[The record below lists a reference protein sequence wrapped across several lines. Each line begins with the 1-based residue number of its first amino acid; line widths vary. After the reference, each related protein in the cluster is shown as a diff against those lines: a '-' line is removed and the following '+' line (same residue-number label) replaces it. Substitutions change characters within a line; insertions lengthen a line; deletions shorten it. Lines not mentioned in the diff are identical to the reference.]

1 MPPHRLAI
9 VVIGRNEGPRLAA
22 CLASAPDGV
31 TVVYADSASTDDSVT
46 MARAAGAEVV
56 ALHPDTPLTAARGRN
71 AGAAKAIA
79 LDPDL
84 AFIQFVDGDCTILPE
99 WLPAAVD
106 FLTAHPEVAVV
117 CGRRFERHPER
128 SLYNAMCDREWN
140 TPVGQADASGGDA
153 LVRVRAFAEVGGFA
167 DDQVAHEEPEM
178 CGRLRAAGWTIW
190 RLDVPMTAHDANITR
205 LGQFYRRSR
214 RAGLGISQCLDRGG
228 AGRDP
233 QGAAIVRRALIW
245 GVALPVAII
254 ASLAIDARLAA
265 VMAAAYPAQLLRQTA
280 RNRRQGWTGGEAV
293 RVAALGIVSKFAEA
307 HGVVEYWMARLTG
320 RRHRPVTYK

>member
-1 MPPHRLAI
+1 MPEHRLAI

-22 CLASAPDGV
+22 CIASVPAGV
-31 TVVYADSASTDDSVT
+31 TVVYADSASTDDSIAV
-46 MARAAGAEVV
+46 AGAHGAAVV
-56 ALHPDTPLTAARGRN
+56 ALHTDTPLTAARGRN
-71 AGAAKAIA
+71 AGAYKALERI
-79 LDPDL
+79 PDL
-84 AFIQFVDGDCTILPE
+84 EFIQFVDGDCTIMPE
-99 WLPAAVD
+99 WLPAALD
-106 FLTAHPEVAVV
+106 FFATHPEVAVV

-140 TPVGQADASGGDA
+140 TPVGKADASGGDA
-153 LVRVRAFAEVGGFA
+153 LVRVQAFVEVGGFA

-178 CGRLRAAGWTIW
+178 CGRLRAAGWEIW

-233 QGAAIVRRALIW
+233 QGTAIVRRALIW
-245 GVALPVAII
+245 GVVLPLAIV
-254 ASLAIDARLAA
+254 ASLAVDARLAA
-265 VMAAAYPAQLLRQTA
+265 VVAAAYPAQLLRQAA
-280 RNRRQGWTGGEAV
+280 RNRRQGWSAGQAV

-307 HGVVEYWMARLTG
+307 HGVLEYWAARLSN